1 MQSLTIYETSKWKN
15 GDVKKAGRHIYLELK
30 GKKYKAWDEY
40 VVLAIVDLEN
50 WGFRNIEEWGWI
62 LITYQVSEYPFC
74 KQL

>member
-50 WGFRNIEEWGWI
+50 
-62 LITYQVSEYPFC
+62 
-74 KQL
+74 